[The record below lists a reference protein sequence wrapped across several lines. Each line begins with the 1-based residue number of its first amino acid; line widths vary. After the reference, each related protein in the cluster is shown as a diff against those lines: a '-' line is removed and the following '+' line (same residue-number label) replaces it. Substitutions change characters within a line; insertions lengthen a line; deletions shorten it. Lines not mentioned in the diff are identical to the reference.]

1 MTLPKLA
8 RKSIEYFFNHHEI
21 IDLQDLQGIPTEFLT
36 QKAGAFVSLHR
47 KNGALRGCIGTFLPT
62 QNSIAEEVIHNAL
75 SAAFNDP
82 RFWPL
87 AKEELP
93 DINISVDILSAPE
106 PVKDINNLDFKK
118 FGVIVSAPDGRKG
131 LLLPDLEGIETV
143 EEQLAIARQKAGI
156 LPDEPIKIER
166 FSVQRFHE

>member
-8 RKSIEYFFNHHEI
+8 RKSIEYFFNHHKILNVQNLKEI
-21 IDLQDLQGIPTEFLT
+21 SGKFLI
-36 QKAGAFVSLHR
+36 QKAGVFVSLHQ
-47 KNGALRGCIGTFLPT
+47 KDGALRGCIGTFLPT
-62 QNSIAEEVIHNAL
+62 RNSIAEEVIHNAL

-93 DINISVDILSAPE
+93 DINISVDVLSAPE
-106 PVKDINNLDFKK
+106 PVKDINNLDPKK
-118 FGVIVSAPDGRKG
+118 FGVIVSTPDGRSG
-131 LLLPDLEGIETV
+131 LLLPDLEGVKTV
-143 EEQLAIARQKAGI
+143 EEQLSIARQKAGI